1 MNNFDQIWK
10 LLEQHGGVANFYK
23 TDCARLW
30 DTCTPQEQQAVY
42 ETVRTKLLTGKF
54 VNYNPVLAIKENIPK
69 LRGAAEPKDYNGTP
83 ELESVRDH
91 SRIACYN
98 GHWGIYTFEDIK
110 LFNLQT
116 KD

>member
-1 MNNFDQIWK
+1 MDFNDYWQKIRPAPRYENRKPAARIEWNAHPEKHEAIMNWLNK
-10 LLEQHGGVANFYK
+10 HGAYPERNPYFFIL
-23 TDCARLW
+23 DF
-30 DTCTPQEQQAVY
+30 
-42 ETVRTKLLTGKF
+42 TV
-54 VNYNPVLAIKENIPK
+54 P
-69 LRGAAEPKDYNGTP
+69 RGAAEPKDYNGTP

>member
-1 MNNFDQIWK
+1 MDNDFNKFWDAYQPDETRFPRRRAATF
-10 LLEQHGGVANFYK
+10 LEWLKRTPA
-23 TDCARLW
+23 ARKAML
-30 DTCTPQEQQAVY
+30 
-42 ETVRTKLLTGKF
+42 TK
-54 VNYNPVLAIKENIPK
+54 VLAEGAPK
-69 LRGAAEPKDYNGTP
+69 WKNPFFYVQEFPNPEPKDYNGTP